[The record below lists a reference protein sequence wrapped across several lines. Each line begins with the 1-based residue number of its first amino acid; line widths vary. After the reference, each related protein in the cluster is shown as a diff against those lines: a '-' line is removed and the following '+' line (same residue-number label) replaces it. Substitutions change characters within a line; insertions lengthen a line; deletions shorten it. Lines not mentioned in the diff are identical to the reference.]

1 MTFTVPTEACQ
12 AQFGWSGVET
22 SFPCG
27 FPALATT
34 DLQVQFVSSGGTA
47 ASTLALGLAY
57 TVALDANSGNATV
70 TPISAGMPAATGTVT
85 ITRNTLAENP
95 TLFSNLNSY
104 QADAL
109 TTLFDRAVM
118 VAAECKRRLAVLEA
132 SAFGSSLVPANY
144 VLEARAQRS
153 IKTSADLPIRSTD
166 SVLNVAVNAGGFV
179 VPLPAANTRGGAP
192 LTFKQ
197 VSGGSSFALSAAGSD
212 TMDGATAVTVTGAA
226 TIRPFV
232 DGVNSGFAIGESPA
246 PGLIANHTV
255 MGNQAGS
262 SALPTPIPDFMVING
277 LTISLG
283 GSGNPVA
290 AAGAV
295 TPGTTTVGGATHN
308 GPLYDNAGSLAEL
321 AVVNGGVVMFSNG
334 GTFRASQSMPA
345 GINFNSGNP
354 TFSAQTGSGGVVL
367 VSGATM
373 VGLTVDKVN
382 GTVLSGGGT
391 AVDRHRQGARRST
404 TRSRSTT
411 SPARTGRPI
420 TRRQPRTRW
429 PASAPRR
436 RSPKSRRSAPASA
449 SSGGARARART
460 SSPAPTIA

>member
-246 PGLIANHTV
+246 PGLISNHTV
-255 MGNQAGS
+255 IGN
-262 SALPTPIPDFMVING
+262 
-277 LTISLG
+277 
-283 GSGNPVA
+283 
-290 AAGAV
+290 
-295 TPGTTTVGGATHN
+295 
-308 GPLYDNAGSLAEL
+308 
-321 AVVNGGVVMFSNG
+321 
-334 GTFRASQSMPA
+334 
-345 GINFNSGNP
+345 
-354 TFSAQTGSGGVVL
+354 QTGSSSAADADPRFHGHQRADDL
-367 VSGATM
+367 ARRQRQ
-373 VGLTVDKVN
+373 
-382 GTVLSGGGT
+382 SGG
-391 AVDRHRQGARRST
+391 
-404 TRSRSTT
+404 
-411 SPARTGRPI
+411 
-420 TRRQPRTRW
+420 
-429 PASAPRR
+429 RR
-436 RSPKSRRSAPASA
+436 RRRHARHDDGRRRHAQRPAL
-449 SSGGARARART
+449 
-460 SSPAPTIA
+460 